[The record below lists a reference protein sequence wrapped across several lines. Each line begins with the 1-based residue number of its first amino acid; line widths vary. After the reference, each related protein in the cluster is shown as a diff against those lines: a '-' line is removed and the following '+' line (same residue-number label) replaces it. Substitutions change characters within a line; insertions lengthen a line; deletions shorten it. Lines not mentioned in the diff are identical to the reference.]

1 MTVLTFVMTGV
12 PVNAASATSPE
23 PRAPPRRREIANT
36 SSLCTLVSLKPNH
49 SKVSRIDGYG
59 SSYPFKKNAREE
71 TEL

>member
-36 SSLCTLVSLKPNH
+36 SSLCTLVSLKPN
-49 SKVSRIDGYG
+49 
-59 SSYPFKKNAREE
+59 
-71 TEL
+71 